1 MKVTIYSDGSSRGNP
16 GPGGY
21 GTIVRYVDP
30 KGEIHELEITEGFKL
45 TTNNRMELLGCI
57 KGLEALIKP
66 CDVCVISDSKY
77 LTDAF
82 NLNWVDKW
90 KKTNFKNGSV
100 LNKDLWLRLFKAMEP
115 HNVSFTWVKGHAG
128 HPENERCD
136 KMATESADG
145 DRLKEDEGYVNQVNH
160 G

>member
-21 GTIVRYVDP
+21 GTIVRYVDS

-145 DRLKEDEGYVNQVNH
+145 DQLKEDEGYVNKVKH

>member
-30 KGEIHELEITEGFKL
+30 KGEVHELNITEGFKL

-57 KGLEALIKP
+57 KGIEALIKP
-66 CDVCVISDSKY
+66 CDVTVISDSKY

-90 KKTNFKNGSV
+90 KRTNFKNGSV
-100 LNKDLWLRLFKAMEP
+100 LNQDLWLRLFKAMEP

-145 DRLKEDEGYVNQVNH
+145 TDLLIDEGYVKQVSN